1 VDFRFQSQEAQAN
14 EAPYLR
20 GHSLI
25 QPKGRP
31 MKKIL
36 YIVLDGLGDR
46 PVPALGNRTPLEAAA
61 TPELDTLARRGEN
74 GVMYTVAPGIA
85 PESDIAVISIL
96 GYDAHKYYTGRG
108 PLESHAVG
116 LKINTGDLAYRVNFA
131 TMGKGRKIVDRRV
144 GRNLT
149 TAEADS
155 LCREINAK
163 VKLTSVPGA
172 IFEFKNTIEHRG
184 VLVIRYQQK
193 LSAEVTNTDPAY
205 GRVGLLGVALEKFED
220 VVQVCRPMDD
230 AKNREGAELSA
241 KLTNEFVE
249 KSHEALEAA
258 EANKKRRAEG
268 KMPGNL
274 ILTRDAGDRLP
285 KMPPISERFG
295 VQFGCFQEMPV
306 EKGIAMLTGMDIVPL
321 PLASGNPARDYPYLA
336 QKAVEELP
344 RYGGLYIHI
353 KGPDLPGHDG
363 EAEKKKEIIEAIDR
377 FFLANLIPHL
387 DLKGIVLTVTADH
400 STPCMMKSHSADPVP
415 VMIVDSSLSPD
426 GTKAFTEAECAGGK
440 LGKIRGIE
448 LLPKLVELARR
459 I

>member
-1 VDFRFQSQEAQAN
+1 
-14 EAPYLR
+14 
-20 GHSLI
+20 
-25 QPKGRP
+25 

-46 PVPALGNRTPLEAAA
+46 PTPSLGNRTPLEAAD
-61 TPELDTLARRGEN
+61 TPQMDALARRGEN

-116 LKINTGDLAYRVNFA
+116 LKVNQGDLAYRVNFA
-131 TMGKGRKIVDRRV
+131 TMGENRKILDRRV

-149 TAEADS
+149 TQEADL
-155 LCREINAK
+155 LCKEVNEK

-172 IFEFKNTIEHRG
+172 TFEFKNTIEHRG
-184 VLVIRYQQK
+184 VLVIRYKRK
-193 LSAEVTNTDPAY
+193 LSADVTNTDPAY
-205 GRVGLLGVALEKFED
+205 GREGLLGVALEKFED
-220 VVQVCRPMDD
+220 VVQVCKPMEGTV
-230 AKNREGAELSA
+230 NPEGAELSA

-249 KSHEALEAA
+249 KSHQVLEQADV
-258 EANKKRRAEG
+258 NKKRRAEG
-268 KMPGNL
+268 KLPGNL

-285 KMPPISERFG
+285 QMPPISERFG

-321 PLASGNPARDYPYLA
+321 PLPSGIPEKDYPSVA
-336 QKAVEELP
+336 RKAVEELP
-344 RYGGLYIHI
+344 KYGGLYIHI

-363 EAEKKKEIIEAIDR
+363 LAQKKKEIIEAIDK

-387 DLKGIVLTVTADH
+387 NLGEIVLTLTADH
-400 STPCMMKSHSADPVP
+400 STPCVMKAHSADPVP
-415 VMIVDSSLSPD
+415 LLILDSSLPPD
-426 GTKAFTEAECAGGK
+426 GTTAFTEALCAKGK
-440 LGKIRGIE
+440 LGAIKGIE
-448 LLPKLVELARR
+448 LLPRLVSLAKKG
-459 I
+459 